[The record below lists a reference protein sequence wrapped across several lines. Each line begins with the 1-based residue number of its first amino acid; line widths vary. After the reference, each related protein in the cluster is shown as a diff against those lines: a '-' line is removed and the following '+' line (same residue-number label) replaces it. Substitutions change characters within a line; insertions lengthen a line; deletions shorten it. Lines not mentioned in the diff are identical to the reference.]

1 MKPSGRWNPAF
12 DVFLRPPEGQKDVFN
27 KFRVDIQAPGT
38 TSSALLRDRERQ
50 LFPERQLSLL
60 SFDANAIQKYIFQ
73 SNRRRVIE
81 GASRLLDRFDNKA
94 VARVLGPLDIPA
106 EAVIYAGG
114 GGGLIWCPHH
124 LAADAAHALER
135 AYIDL
140 TGDGSCTTSWV
151 DLYLYETIWGLDD
164 GRVAFPRDLVF
175 PSSKPIGFG
184 DLFRYLAARMQTRK
198 QGAYFPSG
206 CFEMDGWLMECE
218 SCHVHPALKEEK
230 FPWGTERLC
239 EHCQRKMKASFE
251 VNPNEKGL
259 SFEDIASS
267 EGDIAVL
274 YGDGNGMGKL
284 LEKLPSPE
292 SYGRFSESLTNWI
305 KSSVTRTAFDL
316 GLAADKQREQRYLAP
331 ILGGDDLC
339 IILPANYASFFV
351 GQFVRNLKRELDH
364 VSEEARQLLDDVSFS
379 FGLFFAPHTFPL
391 SFLFEEAH
399 NLLSEAKT
407 LSYKHRGT
415 SDLKQWC
422 LSFRATSRNNP
433 GERPG
438 LRDFRTGRRPYHIQ
452 DFETLVESLRAA
464 KQSGQLPR
472 SQLYLL
478 RQCWEEQNPA
488 AASLAYHYQYERIEG
503 SIKDPE
509 GRFWPSLCP
518 FLQPAW
524 TESARGNGCPEP
536 SLQVSVSD
544 MINLWEYI

>member
-1 MKPSGRWNPAF
+1 MKPTGRWNTAF
-12 DVFLRPPEGQKDVFN
+12 DVFLRPPENLKDEFDT
-27 KFRVDIQAPGT
+27 FRQEIQSPGT
-38 TSSALLRDRERQ
+38 TASELLRTRERQ

-81 GASRLLDRFDNKA
+81 GASKLLDRFDNTA
-94 VARVLGPLDIPA
+94 VAKILEPLAIPA

-114 GGGLIWCPHH
+114 GGGLIWCPAS
-124 LAADAAHALER
+124 LAADAAHALEK

-164 GRVAFPRDLVF
+164 RRVAFPQKLIF
-175 PSSKPIGFG
+175 PSPKPIGFG
-184 DLFRYLAARMQTRK
+184 DLFRYLAAQMQKRK

-206 CFEMDGWLMECE
+206 HFEMDGWLMECE
-218 SCHVHPALKEEK
+218 SCHAHPALQEK
-230 FPWGTERLC
+230 QFPWGTERLC
-239 EHCQRKMKASFE
+239 EHCQRKTKASFE
-251 VNPNEKGL
+251 VNPDEKGL

-284 LEKLPSPE
+284 LERLPSPE
-292 SYGRFSESLTNWI
+292 SYGKFSESLTTWI
-305 KSSVTRTAFDL
+305 KSAVKRTAFDL
-316 GLAADKQREQRYLAP
+316 GLEADRNREQRYLAP

-339 IILPANYASFFV
+339 IILPANHASYFV
-351 GQFVRNLKRELDH
+351 GQLVRNLKRELDH
-364 VSEEARQLLDDVSFS
+364 VSQEAHDLLDEVSFS

-407 LSYKHRGT
+407 LSYRHRGT

-438 LRDFRTGRRPYHIQ
+438 LRDFRTGRRPYHIE
-452 DFETLVESLRAA
+452 DFETLVESLRGA

-478 RQCWEEQNPA
+478 RQCWEEKNPTA
-488 AASLAYHYQYERIEG
+488 ARLAYKYQFERIEEK
-503 SIKDPE
+503 IKDPN
-509 GRFWPSLCP
+509 GQFWPNLFP
-518 FLQPAW
+518 FLKPTW
-524 TESARGNGCPEP
+524 TESGAGSGSPEP
-536 SLQVSVSD
+536 GLQVSVSD
-544 MINLWEYI
+544 MINLWQYI